1 MSGLPGFDPPLGVS
15 SGDWHGVCNV
25 PVKPGETTMTLSRFW
40 TRTIAV
46 AAILAAGATTAFA
59 GPFEDGANAYKHGD
73 YSRAIAAWRNLSQT
87 DATVQNN
94 IGIMYMDG
102 KGVQRNMKL
111 AVQWLARSAANG
123 SSLGQN
129 NLGGLYRDGKGVN
142 RDFGKALTYFAASAA
157 QGNAAGQL
165 NLGLLYMYGQGVRQD
180 LSKAYMWFDLASA
193 QNLKQATY
201 NRSLVASR
209 MNQQAQL
216 QAHTQAQRCADQNF
230 KGCA

>member
-1 MSGLPGFDPPLGVS
+1 MTMS
-15 SGDWHGVCNV
+15 
-25 PVKPGETTMTLSRFW
+25 RIW
-40 TRTIAV
+40 TKTIAV
-46 AAILAAGATTAFA
+46 IAMLACGATTAFA
-59 GPFEDGANAYKHGD
+59 GAFEDGANAYKKGD
-73 YSRAIAAWRNLSQT
+73 YNRALSSWRNLSQT

-102 KGVQRNMKL
+102 RGVQRSMPL

-142 RDFGKALTYFAASAA
+142 RDFGKALTYFSASAA

-180 LSKAYMWFDLASA
+180 LTKAYMWFDLSAA
-193 QNLKQATY
+193 QNLRQAAY
-201 NRSLVASR
+201 NRSLVATR
-209 MNQQAQL
+209 MTAANQL
-216 QAHTQAQRCADQNF
+216 QAHNLAQRCADQNF

>member
-1 MSGLPGFDPPLGVS
+1 M
-15 SGDWHGVCNV
+15 
-25 PVKPGETTMTLSRFW
+25 TMSRFW

-46 AAILAAGATTAFA
+46 AAILAAGVTTAFA

-73 YSRAIAAWRNLSQT
+73 YGRAIAAWRNLSQT

-102 KGVQRNMKL
+102 KGVQRNMPL

-180 LSKAYMWFDLASA
+180 LTKAYMWFDLAAA
-193 QNLKQATY
+193 QNLKQASY
-201 NRSLVASR
+201 NRALVASK

-216 QAHTQAQRCADQNF
+216 TAHNAAQRCADQNF
-230 KGCA
+230 KGCGA

>member
-1 MSGLPGFDPPLGVS
+1 
-15 SGDWHGVCNV
+15 
-25 PVKPGETTMTLSRFW
+25 MTLSRFW
-40 TRTIAV
+40 TKTF
-46 AAILAAGATTAFA
+46 AAAAMLAFGTTAAFA
-59 GPFEDGANAYKHGD
+59 GAFEDGANAYKRGD
-73 YSRAIAAWRNLSQT
+73 YNRALAAWRNLSQT

-102 KGVQRNMKL
+102 RGVQKNMNL

-142 RDFGKALTYFAASAA
+142 RDFSKALTYFSASAA

-180 LSKAYMWFDLASA
+180 LTRAYMWFDLASA
-193 QNLKQATY
+193 QNLKQAAY
-201 NRSLVASR
+201 NRSLVATK

-216 QAHTQAQRCADQNF
+216 QAHNMAQRCADQNF

>member
-1 MSGLPGFDPPLGVS
+1 MI
-15 SGDWHGVCNV
+15 
-25 PVKPGETTMTLSRFW
+25 TSRFW
-40 TRTIAV
+40 TRTIA
-46 AAILAAGATTAFA
+46 ATAMLACGITTAFA
-59 GPFEDGANAYKHGD
+59 GAFDDGANAYKRGD
-73 YSRAIAAWRNLSQT
+73 YNRALAAWRNLSQT

-102 KGVQRNMKL
+102 RGVQRSMPL

-142 RDFGKALTYFAASAA
+142 RDFSKSLTYFSASAA

-180 LSKAYMWFDLASA
+180 LTKAYMWFDLAAA
-193 QNLKQATY
+193 QRTDAQRQATY
-201 NRSLVASR
+201 NRSLVATR
-209 MNQQAQL
+209 MTAANQL
-216 QAHTQAQRCADQNF
+216 QAHNLAQRCADQNF